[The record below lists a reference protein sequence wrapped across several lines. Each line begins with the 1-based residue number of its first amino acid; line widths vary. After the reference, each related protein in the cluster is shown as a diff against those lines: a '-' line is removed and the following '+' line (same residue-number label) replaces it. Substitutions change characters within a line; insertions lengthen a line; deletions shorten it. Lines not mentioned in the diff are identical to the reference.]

1 MRRAKLCV
9 PVSWA
14 VLTVCCLTEIKYS
27 YFFFFQLQILFS
39 LGITLLHFMVALQ
52 EEFTCAMML
61 DKAEEE
67 H

>member
-1 MRRAKLCV
+1 MRRAKVCV
-9 PVSWA
+9 PSLLGSA
-14 VLTVCCLTEIKYS
+14 LCLLLQRDKVLL
-27 YFFFFQLQILFS
+27 FFFFQLQILFS

>member
-1 MRRAKLCV
+1 MRRAKVCV
-9 PVSWA
+9 SVSWA

-27 YFFFFQLQILFS
+27 YFFFQLQILFS
-39 LGITLLHFMVALQ
+39 LGITLLLFMVALQ